1 MTKRQLFDFLSIYLP
16 LISHKNPVLCPSC
29 AQKKIVSV
37 DTIFFCA
44 FNFPAFRNIRRYA
57 ESTE

>member
-1 MTKRQLFDFLSIYLP
+1 MHL
-16 LISHKNPVLCPSC
+16 SC
-29 AQKKIVSV
+29 AQKKIVSTG
-37 DTIFFCA
+37 TIFFYA

>member
-1 MTKRQLFDFLSIYLP
+1 MYLS
-16 LISHKNPVLCPSC
+16 CT
-29 AQKKIVSV
+29 QKKIVSV

>member
-1 MTKRQLFDFLSIYLP
+1 MYL
-16 LISHKNPVLCPSC
+16 SC

-37 DTIFFCA
+37 DTIFFLCA